1 MTEAGTYEVV
11 ITRRAEKDIAT
22 LSPKLRAKL
31 RQMLLERVAV
41 DPTSGKKLV
50 GDLAGYWS
58 LRLTH
63 RDRVVYRV
71 DEESRTV
78 FILRARTHY
87 DL

>member
-1 MTEAGTYEVV
+1 MTEAGRYEVV

-50 GDLAGYWS
+50 GDLADYRS

-78 FILRARTHY
+78 YVLRARTHY
-87 DL
+87 DR